1 MSTGKLVIAGVD
13 NVEPLREEVRDL
25 DVELMEVRSFYKVRG
40 SLEATPPLCILADCE
55 TSVGQEFCLGARISS
70 KLEDTPIISMVADP
84 WSSEVR
90 DAYALGVDD
99 FMPKGTLEHLGRKLM
114 ALRDQGGA
122 PASDEAT
129 RVVMADPDRE
139 RRVNLARSLRK
150 LGMGMHFCLECPDVT
165 LDDDVRLVVAHCSL
179 PPDGGAACLKTHR
192 DRVQRAIPWILVGTG
207 DELLAARKVL
217 EHQPLLRLF
226 DVGADPAQII
236 TVANELLKATLVS
249 QRSSV
254 RLPYATSL
262 VFDIPNSWSQVWGYT
277 FNLSL
282 GGVFVR
288 TLTPPPLSS
297 EVEMEFCPP
306 FLEERVKLSGMVV
319 WRQEY
324 LGSKGYPSGFGVQF
338 ADNASEQ
345 AREQL
350 EQGYQ
355 KLLEAEGNPRG

>member
-1 MSTGKLVIAGVD
+1 MSTGKLVIAGV
-13 NVEPLREEVRDL
+13 EAAAGLGELAQEL
-25 DVELMEVRSFYKVRG
+25 DIDLMEVRNFYKVRD
-40 SLEATPPLCILADCE
+40 SLEAAPPLCILANCE
-55 TSVGQEFCLGARISS
+55 TPVGQEICLGARISS
-70 KLEDTPIISMVADP
+70 KLEDTPIISMVTDP
-84 WSSEVR
+84 WSTEAR
-90 DAYALGVDD
+90 DAYAMGVDD
-99 FMPKGTLEHLGRKLM
+99 FLPVGSLDHLGLKLM
-114 ALRDQGGA
+114 ALRGKGSA
-122 PASDEAT
+122 PASDEST
-129 RVVMADPDRE
+129 RVLMADPDRG

-165 LDDDVRLVVAHCSL
+165 LGEDVRLVVAHCAL
-179 PPDGGAACLKTHR
+179 PPEGGAACLKSHR
-192 DRVQRAIPWILVGTG
+192 DRLSRSIPWILVGNEE
-207 DELLAARKVL
+207 ELQAARDKL

-226 DVGADPAQII
+226 DIDLDPTQII

-262 VFDIPNSWSQVWGYT
+262 VFDIPGSWSQVWGYT

-282 GGVFVR
+282 GGIFVR

-297 EVEMEFCPP
+297 EVEMTFCPP
-306 FLEERVKLSGMVV
+306 MLDEQVKMSGMVV

-338 ADNASEQ
+338 ADDCSEQ

-350 EQGYQ
+350 EQGYH
-355 KLLEAEGNPRG
+355 KLLQAEGNPGG